1 MRPLRPGR
9 SQFFPLQLYHLPC
22 FKDPPF
28 RLSDSS
34 FKLRPRDLS
43 FGKFRASRLKVSPQ
57 LSNGPLRITHRRS

>member
-1 MRPLRPGR
+1 MRPLRPSR

-43 FGKFRASRLKVSPQ
+43 FCQFPAPRLKVSPQ
-57 LSNGPLRITHRRS
+57 LSDGPLRIPHRCS